1 MIRSNVFNL
10 AALLGMAAVVV
21 RRIGFRRRVVVLAAA
36 GAVLSSVSVGSRSR
50 GRYLLEL
57 IRPVP

>member
-1 MIRSNVFNL
+1 VIRSNVFNL
-10 AALLGMAAVVV
+10 AALLGLAAVVV

-50 GRYLLEL
+50 RRCLLEL
-57 IRPVP
+57 LRPVP